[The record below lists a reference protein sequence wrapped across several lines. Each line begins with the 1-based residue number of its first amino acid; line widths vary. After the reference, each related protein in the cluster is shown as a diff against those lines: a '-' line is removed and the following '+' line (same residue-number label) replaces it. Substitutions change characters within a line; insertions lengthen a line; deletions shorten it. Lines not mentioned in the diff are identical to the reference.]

1 MAENNGSTPEREGKQ
16 VARSGMPG
24 RPEVIR
30 AVRKAAFQFRSI
42 LPILGGV
49 ALLIGL
55 FRAAIPT
62 SALGILFSGGPLLDS
77 VTGAGLGSVLAG
89 NPVNSYVISKQLLA
103 DGVSLVAIAA
113 FIVSWVTVGIA
124 QLPAEALTL
133 GTRFAV
139 LRNSL
144 SFLLAIPIALLTAM
158 FVTLFGGT
166 L

>member
-1 MAENNGSTPEREGKQ
+1 MA
-16 VARSGMPG
+16 
-24 RPEVIR
+24 R
-30 AVRKAAFQFRSI
+30 AARKAAFQFRSI

-55 FRAAIPT
+55 FRAAIPS
-62 SALGILFSGGPLLDS
+62 SALGALFSGGPFLDS
-77 VTGAGLGSVLAG
+77 VIGAGLGSVLAG
-89 NPVNSYVISKQLLA
+89 NPVNSYVISEQLLA
-103 DGVSLVAIAA
+103 DGVSIVAIAA

-144 SFLLAIPIALLTAM
+144 SFLLSIPIALLTAM
-158 FVTLFGGT
+158 FVVLFGGT